1 MLLVF
6 FLLLPLV
13 IVPFLVERDSKWF
26 KRFAF
31 VIAGVQLIV
40 MFFRSI
46 PDEHASAVSMLPHLS
61 DGVQLLIKT
70 IIQIY

>member
-13 IVPFLVERDSKWF
+13 LLPFLVERDSKWF
-26 KRFAF
+26 KRFAM

-40 MFFRSI
+40 MFFRSM

-61 DGVQLLIKT
+61 EGVELLIKT
-70 IIQIY
+70 VIKIY